1 MKQREG
7 KGKERNKGMIETVQK
22 QNKWMKKYAK
32 RARDKLDE
40 DGGLELKTSDGVS
53 VHILPGSIR
62 LKLTF

>member
-1 MKQREG
+1 
-7 KGKERNKGMIETVQK
+7 
-22 QNKWMKKYAK
+22 MKKYAK

-40 DGGLELKTSDGVS
+40 DGLELKTSDGVS

>member
-40 DGGLELKTSDGVS
+40 DGLELKTSDGVS

>member
-1 MKQREG
+1 MR
-7 KGKERNKGMIETVQK
+7 KGQET
-22 QNKWMKKYAK
+22 NS
-32 RARDKLDE
+32 E